1 MKQLIAGSMLV
12 MAIVSIAGPTVAN
25 AQGTPQTSRALAN
38 AELAALERAGYNPAY
53 SEDPNYP
60 YNLQAAERQ
69 IAAERATN
77 SQYGSFTGGS
87 SAAGAR

>member
-12 MAIVSIAGPTVAN
+12 VAIVSIAGPMVAN
-25 AQGTPQTSRALAN
+25 AQSTAPTSRAQAN

-53 SEDPNYP
+53 SEDPDYP
-60 YNLQAAERQ
+60 YNLQAAERK
-69 IAAERATN
+69 IAAEQATD
-77 SQYGSFTGGS
+77 SQYGPAIGGS